1 MLTLPSV
8 VLYGML
14 LRTVPSTENAG
25 PSLPTCETGTRH
37 VELLA
42 DSPGQA
48 PEICIRPGLS
58 LTLFFDTRLVRV
70 DIEGRERFLRVE
82 EAPASLSLVASETL
96 HDGDRV
102 PMTVYF
108 QSGAAPTSATFTLV
122 VHPSQA
128 ERQVDISRQERTA
141 ASYRQGEQQ
150 ARAEARQCQ
159 EEKARLQAEVGGRGG
174 LTDLILQGWLGEKG
188 VSAKKL
194 ARLVA
199 RPSSY
204 LETRQ
209 IISYRAMGDGREGR
223 IALEVVLFNNGTAP
237 WTPAGATLAGT
248 ERGQFMGLKVWP
260 LEPIPPR
267 KKGRL
272 VVEMDA
278 QGQDAQGVFTLELR
292 DEQGREGAI
301 IDGVT
306 FP

>member
-1 MLTLPSV
+1 MLTLPYA

-14 LRTVPSTENAG
+14 LRSVPSTANAR
-25 PSLPTCETGTRH
+25 PLLPTCETGTRH

-58 LTLFFDTRLVRV
+58 LALFFDTRLVRV
-70 DIEGRERFLRVE
+70 DIEGRERFRRLE
-82 EAPASLSLVASETL
+82 EGPASLSLVASEAL

-108 QSGAAPTSATFTLV
+108 QSEAAPTSATFTLV
-122 VHPSQA
+122 VHPAQA
-128 ERQVDISRQERTA
+128 ERQVEVSRQERTA
-141 ASYRQGEQQ
+141 VSYREGEQQ
-150 ARAEARQCQ
+150 ARAEARQCR

-174 LTDLILQGWLGEKG
+174 LTDLIFHGGLGERG
-188 VSAKKL
+188 VSAKIL
-194 ARLVA
+194 EQLVT
-199 RPSSY
+199 RPGSY
-204 LETRQ
+204 LGIKR

-223 IALEVVLFNNGTAP
+223 IALEVVLLNKGTTP

-248 ERGQFMGLKVWP
+248 ERGQSMGLKVWP
-260 LEPIPPR
+260 VEPIPPH

-278 QGQDAQGVFTLELR
+278 QGQDAQGVFTLKLW

-301 IDGVT
+301 IDGVS